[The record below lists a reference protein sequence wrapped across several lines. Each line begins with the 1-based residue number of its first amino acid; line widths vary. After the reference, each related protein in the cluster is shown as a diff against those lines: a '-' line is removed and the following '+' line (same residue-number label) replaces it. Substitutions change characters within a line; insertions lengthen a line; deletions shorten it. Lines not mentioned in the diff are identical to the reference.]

1 MRRASA
7 RRLRGAP
14 ERHGQ
19 PMELITTR
27 ETKLLWLGHV
37 STPSEFASPATGEY
51 ALLLVAVDD
60 RLSPDEQADLSERLV
75 RSGCRYAVCFGP
87 RSSSWDDAIDM
98 VGVMDEVAGREA
110 PFVMTTWHDSELLEE
125 TVGFF
130 ADHTEIQGWS
140 PSEFVALV
148 LGDAAQ
154 LDRVR
159 GALLRRFG
167 LAEMGPWARVRAW
180 AGRHGGW
187 ARHLLGITG
196 RRAGSAR

>member
-1 MRRASA
+1 MERIPTGTA
-7 RRLRGAP
+7 RP
-14 ERHGQ
+14 
-19 PMELITTR
+19 
-27 ETKLLWLGHV
+27 LWIGRI
-37 STPSEFASPATGEY
+37 SNPSEFSFRSAGEY
-51 ALLLVAVDD
+51 ALLLVEMEG

-98 VGVMDEVAGREA
+98 VGVRDEVAGREA
-110 PFVMTTWHDSELLEE
+110 PFVMTTWHDSEPLEE
-125 TVGFF
+125 TVDFF
-130 ADHTEIQGWS
+130 ADHTEIEGWS

-167 LAEMGPWARVRAW
+167 LAEMGPWARVRAR
-180 AGRHGGW
+180 AGRQWGW
-187 ARHLLGITG
+187 ARRLLGIAG
-196 RRAGSAR
+196 RRTGSVR